1 MRNNNGASIR
11 KLSNRS
17 LRSNR
22 MRNLFAVLA
31 IILTGILFTA
41 VFSLTGGAMQVS
53 QEETMREIGTR
64 SHVGLKAATRQQ
76 YEKVIADPLV
86 KESNYNIFI
95 GVAENFVKR
104 QAEVRYQPEESALA
118 DMFITLEEGH
128 MPEADKD
135 IIVDTFIL
143 DELGLPYEP
152 GQKIPLR
159 FAFMGETIEDEFTV
173 CGWYQGDTV
182 AHASELFLSESYWT
196 KLRGAY
202 TDEDFRRWGEEHPE
216 DRGVGLLAVNL
227 NLDKARNLEEKI
239 QTIIRNA
246 GYEPETELGYGVNW
260 AYMGSRLEAVDSFTI
275 LILLGAVAVIL
286 FTGYLIIYNIFQI
299 SVISDI
305 RFYGLLKTIGTT
317 KKQIRRLVRRQ
328 ALMLSAVGIPVGLLV
343 GYGIGAVALPF
354 MLSFMDYSGM
364 EISLQFQPWILLCS
378 AGFSAFTVFI
388 SSRKPGKIAGSVSP
402 IEAVKYIRES
412 SLTASR
418 RHRRKPVQE
427 KYRQEEES
435 RTEPHRRRRKPVG
448 GGKYRQEESRN
459 RENLAKKRRK
469 RHSRKKSGR
478 FSAVSMALSN
488 LGRSRRTT
496 AVVITAIS
504 LSIILLVI
512 VMTAVGSFRIDRF
525 IEERIAGDFLLGN
538 ISLTGSYR
546 SSDLS
551 IEPDFLELADAQEG
565 IEGRREMWQR
575 YVTWMQL
582 DEQARERLR
591 NLQTED
597 KLRRDT
603 HSAAGLQ
610 KLLAGEESME
620 GNCFGYSEALFD
632 NVKVLEGTL
641 DPEKFK
647 TGEYVLLT
655 QILCNDFLPPE
666 EHVYKPGDTV
676 TIEWATKDSV
686 IHEITDAGG
695 ETIDVVYE
703 NLTKKQYQVMAIVDI
718 PSSMGIS
725 RYTANGCDMILP
737 LSEFGIEETD
747 GTGIESYD
755 RYQGENF
762 MNCFA
767 VSYQVR
773 EEDRA
778 AFESALKAYTDQNP
792 QMGYLTKE
800 ALRKEF
806 EGMVTVIATIGIALA
821 GVIALIGVLNFI
833 NAIVTEIISRRREF
847 AMLQSIG
854 MTGAQLLA
862 TLIWE
867 GVSYIAI
874 SGAISFVLGSIL
886 AWLVLRALNGVILF
900 FEYRFQILPFVIV
913 LPVLLSV
920 AALAPAVCYRQM
932 RKKSVVERLR
942 EE

>member
-17 LRSNR
+17 LRINR

-31 IILTGILFTA
+31 IILTGILFTT

-53 QEETMREIGTR
+53 QEETMREVGTR

-128 MPEADKD
+128 MPEADED

-143 DELGLPYEP
+143 DELRLPYEL

-159 FAFMGETIEDEFTV
+159 FTFMGEAIEDEFTV

-202 TDEDFRRWGEEHPE
+202 TDEDFKRWGEEHPE
-216 DRGVGLLAVNL
+216 GRGVGLLAVNL

-246 GYEPETELGYGVNW
+246 GYEPETELAYGVNW
-260 AYMGSRLEAVDSFTI
+260 AYMGSRLEAVDPFTI

-328 ALMLSAVGIPVGLLV
+328 ALLLSVVGIPVGLFI

-378 AGFSAFTVFI
+378 AGFSALTVSI

-402 IEAVKYIRES
+402 VEAVKYTQES

-418 RHRRKPVQE
+418 GHRRKPVGE
-427 KYRQEEES
+427 
-435 RTEPHRRRRKPVG
+435 
-448 GGKYRQEESRN
+448 GKYRQEEGRH
-459 RENLAKKRRK
+459 RANLIKKRR
-469 RHSRKKSGR
+469 R
-478 FSAVSMALSN
+478 FSAVSMAFSN

-591 NLQTED
+591 DLQAED

-632 NVKVLEGTL
+632 NVKVLEGTW
-641 DPEKFK
+641 DSEKFK

-655 QILCNDFLPPE
+655 QILGNDFLPPE

-703 NLTKKQYQVMAIVDI
+703 NLAKKQYQVMAIVGI

-747 GTGIESYD
+747 GTDIDLYD
-755 RYQGENF
+755 RYQGKNF

-773 EEDRA
+773 EEDQA
-778 AFESALKAYTDQNP
+778 AFESALKVYTDQNP

-913 LPVLLSV
+913 LPVLLFV
-920 AALAPAVCYRQM
+920 AALAPAVCYRPF

>member
-128 MPEADKD
+128 MPEADED

-143 DELGLPYEP
+143 DELGLPYEL

-159 FAFMGETIEDEFTV
+159 FTFMGEAIEDEFTV

-354 MLSFMDYSGM
+354 MLSFMDY
-364 EISLQFQPWILLCS
+364 
-378 AGFSAFTVFI
+378 
-388 SSRKPGKIAGSVSP
+388 
-402 IEAVKYIRES
+402 
-412 SLTASR
+412 
-418 RHRRKPVQE
+418 
-427 KYRQEEES
+427 
-435 RTEPHRRRRKPVG
+435 
-448 GGKYRQEESRN
+448 
-459 RENLAKKRRK
+459 
-469 RHSRKKSGR
+469 
-478 FSAVSMALSN
+478 
-488 LGRSRRTT
+488 
-496 AVVITAIS
+496 
-504 LSIILLVI
+504 
-512 VMTAVGSFRIDRF
+512 
-525 IEERIAGDFLLGN
+525 
-538 ISLTGSYR
+538 
-546 SSDLS
+546 
-551 IEPDFLELADAQEG
+551 
-565 IEGRREMWQR
+565 
-575 YVTWMQL
+575 
-582 DEQARERLR
+582 
-591 NLQTED
+591 
-597 KLRRDT
+597 
-603 HSAAGLQ
+603 
-610 KLLAGEESME
+610 
-620 GNCFGYSEALFD
+620 
-632 NVKVLEGTL
+632 
-641 DPEKFK
+641 
-647 TGEYVLLT
+647 
-655 QILCNDFLPPE
+655 
-666 EHVYKPGDTV
+666 
-676 TIEWATKDSV
+676 
-686 IHEITDAGG
+686 
-695 ETIDVVYE
+695 
-703 NLTKKQYQVMAIVDI
+703 
-718 PSSMGIS
+718 
-725 RYTANGCDMILP
+725 
-737 LSEFGIEETD
+737 
-747 GTGIESYD
+747 
-755 RYQGENF
+755 
-762 MNCFA
+762 
-767 VSYQVR
+767 
-773 EEDRA
+773 
-778 AFESALKAYTDQNP
+778 
-792 QMGYLTKE
+792 
-800 ALRKEF
+800 
-806 EGMVTVIATIGIALA
+806 
-821 GVIALIGVLNFI
+821 
-833 NAIVTEIISRRREF
+833 
-847 AMLQSIG
+847 
-854 MTGAQLLA
+854 
-862 TLIWE
+862 
-867 GVSYIAI
+867 
-874 SGAISFVLGSIL
+874 
-886 AWLVLRALNGVILF
+886 
-900 FEYRFQILPFVIV
+900 
-913 LPVLLSV
+913 
-920 AALAPAVCYRQM
+920 
-932 RKKSVVERLR
+932 
-942 EE
+942 